1 MKRKNLFLS
10 MLVLAIVSLMLAA
23 CGASD
28 DSSSSGSGSSDGKK
42 KLVGGTE
49 ATFAPFESMDDKG
62 NIVGIDVDILTA
74 IFEEVGKEY
83 ELKHVGWDPVF
94 EKVRS
99 GELDFGA
106 SGITITKKRMES
118 YDFTDPY
125 FEATQ
130 VIVVKEDSPIK
141 SAEDL
146 KGKKVSVQ
154 INTTGHEAAKKLFG
168 ETSKDISAFE
178 NLPLAIQKVIDGTT
192 DAAIGDN
199 AVVDEYLKNNPDK
212 KLKVITDDAFDK
224 EYYGLMVKKGNKEV
238 LDILNDGL
246 KKIKENGKLKEITG
260 QDLKLTLDDIK
271 GQLKE

>member
-1 MKRKNLFLS
+1 MKRKSLMFA
-10 MLVLAIVSLMLAA
+10 MLMLAA
-23 CGASD
+23 LSFVLAACGTGD
-28 DSSSSGSGSSDGKK
+28 DSSSSDGNGETTKK
-42 KLVGGTE
+42 FVGGTE

-62 NIVGIDVDILTA
+62 NIVGIDVDILDA
-74 IFEEVGKEY
+74 IFSELDVDY

-106 SGITITKKRMES
+106 SGITITKKRMQS

-125 FEATQ
+125 YEATQ
-130 VIVVKEDSPIK
+130 VIVVKEDSPVK

-146 KGKKVSVQ
+146 KGKKISVQ

-178 NLPLAIQKVIDGTT
+178 NLPLAIQKVIDGATE
-192 DAAIGDN
+192 AAIGDN
-199 AVVDEYLKNNPDK
+199 AVVDEYLKNNPNK
-212 KLKVITDDAFDK
+212 KLKVIKDNTFDK
-224 EYYGLMVKKGNKEV
+224 EYYGLMVKKGNKET
-238 LDILNDGL
+238 LDLLNEGI

-260 QDLKLTLDDIK
+260 QDLKLTLKDIE